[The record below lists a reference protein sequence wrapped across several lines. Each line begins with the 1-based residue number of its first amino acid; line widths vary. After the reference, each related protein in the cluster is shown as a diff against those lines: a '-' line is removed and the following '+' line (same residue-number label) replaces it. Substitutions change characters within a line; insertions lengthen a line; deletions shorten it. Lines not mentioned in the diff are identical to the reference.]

1 MLEVISRM
9 MASSGLGVQSQEVL
23 ELSLEFL
30 VEDVLGA
37 TATLRGV
44 LLIEVLVNAFRCI
57 LGLGMC

>member
-1 MLEVISRM
+1 MVSCM
-9 MASSGLGVQSQEVL
+9 MAFSGFGVQGQEVL

-44 LLIEVLVNAFRCI
+44 LLIEVLV
-57 LGLGMC
+57 